1 MSDIEIKLNCVKL
14 SLNLKPYKF
23 LLFSK
28 TDRVMT
34 TGYVLLFFAFFRG
47 YSITNLLDHQKSFS
61 VMDDPC
67 LETKI

>member
-1 MSDIEIKLNCVKL
+1 
-14 SLNLKPYKF
+14 
-23 LLFSK
+23 
-28 TDRVMT
+28 MT

-61 VMDDPC
+61 VMVDPR